1 MSWLPKRDKLD
12 PLQTSA
18 IDFAVAQ
25 ERNFYIRARPGRG
38 SRSCWRIL
46 PRSSSTTTS
55 KGSCCECQSWSDLFC
70 QTPTTLCRMS

>member
-1 MSWLPKRDKLD
+1 MADIKLFKVGQKVEE
-12 PLQTSA
+12 LKSS
-18 IDFAVAQ
+18 AVAQ
-25 ERNFYIRARPGRG
+25 ERNFYIKARQGRG